1 MSTPLHLGGLHGGN
15 PLAFLAF
22 LGCVSLACRFR
33 PEARFSWVRAEGGWQ
48 PRVHG
53 FEDGAAA
60 FAEKLHQA
68 MRQTPPTVLEI
79 DKKMPFPRE
88 KLREAMRRAA
98 PISTWN
104 ERRDVD
110 LLAGMGSDAHAD
122 KDLFL
127 DTSLRMVRSGDS
139 NGQGF
144 PFYARAIQDAV
155 TPGDLETALFSPWRY
170 EDDGYSLRWDPV
182 EDQRYALRWY
192 DPSPQANKKYAL
204 RSVRGANALAVEALT
219 LLPVQAQAGG
229 VATTGF
235 PRLEKHRD
243 FFTWP
248 IWETPVSRDVIRSLL
263 ALSEVT
269 LLWPPRDVLHARGI
283 VEVYRCERIA
293 PNQYYKNFTPA
304 QPA

>member
-22 LGCVSLACRFR
+22 LGCVSLTSRFQ
-33 PEARFSWVRAEGGWQ
+33 PEARFSWVRAESGWQ

-53 FEDGAAA
+53 FEGGADA
-60 FAEKLHQA
+60 FAGKLHQA
-68 MRQTPPTVLEI
+68 MRQTPPTVWEI

-88 KLREAMRRAA
+88 NLRGAMRQAA
-98 PISTWN
+98 AISTRD
-104 ERRDVD
+104 ERHDVD

-122 KDLFL
+122 KNLFL

-144 PFYARAIQDAV
+144 PCYARAIQKAV
-155 TPGDLETALFSPWRY
+155 TSGDLEAALFSPWRY

-204 RSVRGANALAVEALT
+204 RSVRGANALAVEALA

-235 PRLEKHRD
+235 TRLEKRRD

-263 ALSEVT
+263 ALSE
-269 LLWPPRDVLHARGI
+269 LALPRPPREVLHARGL

-293 PNQYYKNFTPA
+293 LNQYYKNFAPA